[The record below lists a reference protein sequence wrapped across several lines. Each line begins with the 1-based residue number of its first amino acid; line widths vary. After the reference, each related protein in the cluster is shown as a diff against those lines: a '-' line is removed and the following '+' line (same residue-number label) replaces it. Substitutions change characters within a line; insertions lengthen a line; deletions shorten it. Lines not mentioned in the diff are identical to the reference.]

1 MFVPLGVE
9 PFPTPVF
16 TGQTWNQ
23 VPPNLR
29 NVGKKPKKHD
39 HGGQNGG
46 QGGDQGGNPTPWPT
60 FSCDPQVVTCTTGG
74 GGGGGRAAATAAEV
88 WAAAT
93 AAEV

>member
-29 NVGKKPKKHD
+29 NVAKKPKKHD
-39 HGGQNGG
+39 HGRPGG
-46 QGGDQGGNPTPWPT
+46 QGGGQGENPTPWPT
-60 FSCDPQVVTCTTGG
+60 FSCDP
-74 GGGGGRAAATAAEV
+74 RS
-88 WAAAT
+88 
-93 AAEV
+93 